1 MKRNRIRQYVG
12 STSLMLAVLGLSSI
26 AAFAQGTFAVV
37 PTWDGIAV
45 CSGKPISSPSPGFS
59 VSGVPAGTTELEFRM
74 TDLDAPRFAH
84 GGGKV
89 GFTGQQAIAPGAFTF
104 IGPCPPQKHR
114 YEWTVTARDAAGK
127 SLGVVRAVKTY
138 P

>member
-1 MKRNRIRQYVG
+1 MPRNRIRKSLG
-12 STSLMLAVLGLSSI
+12 DTFLMLAVLGLSSPS
-26 AAFAQGTFAVV
+26 AFAQGAFAVV

-45 CSGKPISSPSPGFS
+45 CSGKPITSPSPGFS

-74 TDLDAPRFAH
+74 TDLDAPRFTH

-89 GFTGQQAIAPGAFTF
+89 GFTGQQTIAPGAFNF
-104 IGPCPPQKHR
+104 IGPCPPSKHR

-127 SLGVVRAVKTY
+127 SLGVTRAVKTY